1 MKAPSPKDPSTIHA
15 MVVIRRVLQFVR
27 PYRGLVAISL
37 LLNLLFSVFSAMVI
51 GIISPVLET
60 LYRGTT
66 SSAASPVSGGMAP
79 TALVST
85 WSAKFDEFRQTIV
98 SHIVT
103 DDLFTSIRNLS
114 IALFLLFL
122 GRGIAKYLSSV
133 VSTRFEEGIMK
144 SIRDA
149 LFRRVSGL
157 SMDYFGK
164 RRSGD
169 IISLLTNDVGV
180 LNGATISGVTIMWRE
195 LAQVIIHLVVLL
207 LISPKLTAIALVV
220 SLGGLAMIR
229 LTTNYLRKYG
239 RRMQASQADY
249 TSTLQET
256 VLGIRVVK
264 AMGLESFAIRTFTA
278 QTAQYVRSALK
289 NTRITALVPVFNDT
303 FGILALVTVFYLGGM
318 ELAAGNLTPT
328 NLMLFLFFLFGLMQ
342 PIAVITGTI
351 AGMQRG
357 IVAASNVIATLD
369 EAPTIVSGSTAL
381 PVFTN
386 AIEVRNVS
394 FAYGIEPVLRNVS
407 FSIRKGET
415 IAFVGS
421 SGSGK
426 STMLDLL
433 LRFYDAQQ
441 GSILLDGVDIKS
453 LDIDDYRRMYGTVAQ
468 ETILFND
475 TVANN
480 ISIGEPGAERSVVR
494 EAARI
499 AHADTFISSMPEGY
513 DTNIGDRGM
522 KLSGGQRQRV
532 AIARALYRKPQILLF
547 DEATSAL
554 DSESERIVQDAIND
568 VLRDR
573 TAVLVAHRLSTII
586 HADRI
591 LVFDHGQIVEEGT
604 HQELL
609 ARGGVYRSLYDMQY
623 TSVGA

>member
-1 MKAPSPKDPSTIHA
+1 MKDPSPINA
-15 MVVIRRVLQFVR
+15 MVVIRRVLHFVR
-27 PYRGLVAISL
+27 PYRGLVVISL
-37 LLNLLFSVFSAMVI
+37 VLNLLFSVFNAMVI
-51 GIISPVLET
+51 GIVLPVFQT
-60 LYRGTT
+60 LFPDGTGT
-66 SSAASPVSGGMAP
+66 GKALPAAGAMASTMSARFDDFTRTFVSY
-79 TALVST
+79 
-85 WSAKFDEFRQTIV
+85 IV
-98 SHIVT
+98 A

-122 GRGIAKYLSSV
+122 CRGITKYLSSV
-133 VSTRFEEGIMK
+133 VSTRFEEGVMK

-149 LFRRVSGL
+149 LFGRVTGL
-157 SMDYFGK
+157 SMDYFGS

-180 LNGATISGVTIMWRE
+180 LNGATINAVTTMWRE
-195 LAQVIIHLVVLL
+195 MAQVVIHLILLL
-207 LISPKLTAIALVV
+207 LISPKLTVIALSV

-229 LTTNYLRKYG
+229 FATNYLRKYG

-264 AMGLESFAIRTFTA
+264 AMGLEPYAIRTFTS
-278 QTAQYVRSALK
+278 QTAAYVRSALK

-318 ELAAGNLTPT
+318 ELANGNLSPT
-328 NLMLFLFFLFGLMQ
+328 NLMVFLFFLFGLMQ
-342 PIAVITGTI
+342 PISVITGTI

-357 IVAASNVIATLD
+357 IVAASNVVSTLD
-369 EAPTIVSGSTAL
+369 EEPTITSGHTSL
-381 PVFTN
+381 PAFTS
-386 AIEVRNVS
+386 AIEVQNVT
-394 FAYGIEPVLRNVS
+394 FAYGAEPVLRNVS
-407 FSIRKGET
+407 FTVQRGET
-415 IAFVGS
+415 VAFVGS

-433 LRFYDAQQ
+433 LRFYDVQH
-441 GSILLDGVDIKS
+441 GSIRVDGIDIRS
-453 LDIDDYRRMYGTVAQ
+453 LDIDAYRRMYGTVAQ

-480 ISIGEPGAERSVVR
+480 ISLGEPGAERSVVQN
-494 EAARI
+494 AARV
-499 AHADTFISSMPEGY
+499 AHADTFITGMADGY

-522 KLSGGQRQRV
+522 KLSGGQRQRI

-591 LVFDHGQIVEEGT
+591 LVFEHGQIVEEGT

-609 ARGGVYRSLYDMQY
+609 ARKGTYRALYDMQY
-623 TSVGA
+623 TTVGA